1 METLPEVLSCVV
13 WPHDVVFRR
22 EDVVGV
28 ERCRVWAPRY
38 VAEPWLRSGHLVRVL
53 ERHEPEPW
61 PIYVYR
67 VQRAPVPARVR
78 LVYDALIEVL
88 R

>member
-1 METLPEVLSCVV
+1 M
-13 WPHDVVFRR
+13 
-22 EDVVGV
+22 
-28 ERCRVWAPRY
+28 
-38 VAEPWLRSGHLVRVL
+38 AEPWLRSGHLVRVL